1 MMAQLVG
8 ALATIDNKR
17 TAAAMLILGTGL
29 LASIAAKHLG
39 SSSLPMLGE
48 HVANKE
54 KRSVSKVACRINTV
68 VREFDCYRLCDLVSY
83 SAHNRLSLFEL
94 GLVGAVWFGSD
105 LDCWKWADVV
115 KNLFYVK
122 HEGSLVMEASKGVF
136 ERVYSMR
143 CIGAYQEE
151 LLPQCWTMFLEIVG
165 LLCGVRRTCGACR
178 RLQNSLDY
186 PFLECPLFR
195 HV

>member
-1 MMAQLVG
+1 MAQLVG
-8 ALATIDNKR
+8 ALATVDNKR
-17 TAAAMLILGTGL
+17 TAAAMLIFGTGL

-48 HVANKE
+48 HVANNKE

-68 VREFDCYRLCDLVSY
+68 LREFDYYRLYDLVSY
-83 SAHNRLSLFEL
+83 STHNRLSLLEL

-151 LLPQCWTMFLEIVG
+151 LLPQCWKMFLEMVG
-165 LLCGVRRTCGACR
+165 LWCGVRRTYGACR
-178 RLQNSLDY
+178 RLQNGLDY
-186 PFLECPLFR
+186 PLLEWPLFR